1 MVRDKVEY
9 IIHEEEMELWGT
21 RIRGSTSSPQDQT
34 DAENPKKQKD
44 EWEIGVM
51 EEGEHVIPFEVD
63 LPAKSLPSSI
73 DVTIFYDY
81 ADFTVWKRF
90 NNLHSALYT
99 PTTTHSSRSNAKQ
112 ICCS

>member
-21 RIRGSTSSPQDQT
+21 RIRGSTSSPQDPT
-34 DAENPKKQKD
+34 DVENPKKQKD

-73 DVTIFYDY
+73 DVSTTYVF
-81 ADFTVWKRF
+81 AHFTVWKGF
-90 NNLHSALYT
+90 YNLHSALYS
-99 PTTTHSSRSNAKQ
+99 PTTTHSSWSDAKQ
-112 ICCS
+112 VCCS